1 MPRFSLPPTPRL
13 HYAHVTWFYNASI
26 EAMQSSILF
35 FRLNFF
41 PPRSFIINS
50 RLVFVSNLNI
60 IDFKKTKQFKCNR
73 IWPTDTEE
81 FKKI

>member
-35 FRLNFF
+35 F
-41 PPRSFIINS
+41 PRSFIINS